1 MGIIL
6 KWALMTHHLKTLF
19 GYDAFRPFQL
29 ESIAAQQQGRDLLT
43 ILPTGSGKSLCY
55 QLPALTENG
64 LTVVVSPLI
73 ALIEDQ
79 VAALKAAGLP
89 AAAITSQENGATHA
103 ETMRRAENGAIK
115 LLYISPER
123 LALEGFSQWLLR
135 QNLRGFVIDEAHCIS
150 EWGHDFRPDYRRLG
164 ELKTRFPGVPIAAFT
179 ATATPR
185 VADDIVR
192 TLGLENPLRLTGA
205 FTRDN
210 LTLNVRRRS
219 GNGEAQ
225 LLAFLDAYPHESGIV
240 YTFTRKEAETLAN
253 LLNKK
258 GIRAGCYHGGM
269 EAPARSAAQRDF
281 LNDETRVVCAT
292 VAFGMGINK
301 SNVRFVAHMDLPK
314 SVENYFQEV
323 GRAGRDGVAS
333 ECLMLYSRA
342 DVERKKR
349 LIDEGDETQRTVG
362 LENLE
367 KMYRFATATTCRHA
381 WLSEYFGQQL
391 ENPCADRCDNC
402 SAPRI
407 LSDATRSAQMLLSAA
422 YRTGQRF
429 GKNHLI
435 DVLRGAKGQKLLDLG
450 HDKLGVYGIGAHLPK
465 AAWENLYDRLLEL
478 EAFEKDEFGSLRIT
492 ETGAAILKGAQSV
505 AIDETLLQK
514 APAKTAIK
522 KEKGGELF
530 ERLRVKRL
538 ELAKAANIAPFMV
551 FSDAT
556 LLAMEAARP
565 QNAEEMLAV
574 SGVGPAKLER
584 YGEAFLEVLAQSRS
598 D

>member
-1 MGIIL
+1 MTQAL
-6 KWALMTHHLKTLF
+6 KQFF
-19 GYDAFRPFQL
+19 GYDSFRPFQH
-29 ESIAAQQQGRDLLT
+29 ESISAQLEKRDLLT

-55 QLPALTENG
+55 QLPAVMGEG
-64 LTVVVSPLI
+64 LTVVISPLI

-79 VAALKAAGLP
+79 VAALRAAGLA
-89 AAAITSQENGATHA
+89 AAAITSQESAAERG
-103 ETMRRAENGAIK
+103 ETMRSAQNGQIK

-123 LALEGFSQWLLR
+123 LALEEFSAWLG
-135 QNLRGFVIDEAHCIS
+135 QQKLRGFVIDEAHCIS

-164 ELKTRFPGVPIAAFT
+164 TLKTRFPGVPLAAFT

-192 TLGLENPLRLTGA
+192 TLGLENPVRLTGA
-205 FTRDN
+205 FVREN

-219 GNGEAQ
+219 GDGEAQ
-225 LLAFLDAYPHESGIV
+225 LLAFLDAYAHESGIV
-240 YTFTRKEAETLAN
+240 YTFTRKEAETLAA

-269 EAPARSAAQRDF
+269 GAEARSRSQKAF
-281 LNDETRVVCAT
+281 LDDETRVICAT

-333 ECLMLYSRA
+333 ECLLLYSRA

-349 LIDEGDETQRTVG
+349 LLDEGDETQRAVG

-391 ENPCADRCDNC
+391 EHPCADRCDNC
-402 SAPRI
+402 SAPRT
-407 LSDATRSAQMLLSAA
+407 LSDASRSAQMLLSAA

-478 EAFEKDEFGSLRIT
+478 EAFEKDEYGSLRIT
-492 ETGAAILKGAQSV
+492 PIGAAILKGEQNV
-505 AIDETLLQK
+505 TIDETLLQK

-530 ERLRVKRL
+530 ERLRAKRL
-538 ELAKAANIAPFMV
+538 DLAKAERIAPFMV

-565 QNAEEMLAV
+565 QTLEELLAV

-584 YGEAFLEVLAQSRS
+584 YGEAFLEIICGFSG
-598 D
+598 

>member
-1 MGIIL
+1 MTQAL
-6 KWALMTHHLKTLF
+6 KQFF
-19 GYDAFRPFQL
+19 GYDSFRPFQL
-29 ESIAAQQQGRDLLT
+29 ESISTQLQGRDLLT

-55 QLPALTENG
+55 QLPAITGEG
-64 LTVVVSPLI
+64 LTVVISPLI

-79 VAALKAAGLP
+79 VAALNAAQIP
-89 AAAITSQENGATHA
+89 AAAITSQESAA
-103 ETMRRAENGAIK
+103 ARSAAMRSVEAGRIK
-115 LLYISPER
+115 LLYVSPER
-123 LALEGFSQWLLR
+123 LALEEFGAWLTRQTLR
-135 QNLRGFVIDEAHCIS
+135 AFVIDEAHCIS
-150 EWGHDFRPDYRRLG
+150 EWGHDFRPDYRRLST
-164 ELKTRFPGVPIAAFT
+164 LKTRFAGVPLAAFT

-192 TLGLENPLRLTGA
+192 TLGLENPVRLTGA
-205 FTRDN
+205 FVREN

-219 GNGEAQ
+219 GDGEAQ
-225 LLAFLDAYPHESGIV
+225 LLAFLNAYPHESGIV
-240 YTFTRKEAETLAN
+240 YTFTRKEAETLAAM
-253 LLNKK
+253 LNKK

-269 EAPARSAAQRDF
+269 GAAERGAAQRAF
-281 LNDETRVVCAT
+281 LDDETRVICAT

-333 ECLMLYSRA
+333 ECLLLYSRA

-349 LIDEGDETQRTVG
+349 LIDEGDETQRAVG

-367 KMYRFATATTCRHA
+367 KMYRFATATTCRHG
-381 WLSEYFGQQL
+381 WLSDYFGQQL
-391 ENPCADRCDNC
+391 EHPCADRCDNC
-402 SAPRI
+402 SAPRT
-407 LSDATRSAQMLLSAA
+407 LSDASRSAQMLLSAA

-435 DVLRGAKGQKLLDLG
+435 DVLRGAKGQKLLELG

-492 ETGAAILKGAQSV
+492 PIGAAILKGEQNV
-505 AIDETLLQK
+505 TIDETLLQK

-530 ERLRVKRL
+530 ERLRAKRL
-538 ELAKAANIAPFMV
+538 ELAKAERIAPFMV

-565 QNAEEMLAV
+565 QTREELLAV

-584 YGEAFLEVLAQSRS
+584 YGEAFLGVVRGLKG
-598 D
+598 